1 MGESY
6 KSKYTPHNPQKY
18 KGNSSNIICRSN
30 WERTFCKYCDLNENV
45 LNWAS
50 EEFSIKYIS
59 PLDHKIHRY
68 YPDYLIEV
76 KENGKRKRY
85 IIEVK
90 PKKQT
95 NPPKIRS
102 RVTKSY
108 IYEMKT
114 YTVNRAKWKAAEE
127 FCKDN
132 GMQFKIITEEELYGT
147 RGISRRSKK

>member
-6 KSKYTPHNPQKY
+6 KSKYKPHNPQKY
-18 KGNSSNIICRSN
+18 KGNPTNIICRSN

-45 LNWAS
+45 INWAS
-50 EEFSIKYIS
+50 EEFSIRYIS
-59 PLDHKIHRY
+59 PIYNKIHRF

-76 KENGKRKRY
+76 IEEGKTKIY

-95 NPPKIRS
+95 TPPKIKS

-108 IYEMKT
+108 LYEMRT
-114 YTVNRAKWKAAEE
+114 YAVNQAKWKAAQE

-132 GMQFKIITEEELYGT
+132 GMQFKIITEKELYGT